1 MTNKKT
7 LSALCYFSVFF
18 FPLLIPFVIYL
29 LSDDKEVKIHAKR
42 SFISHLIPII
52 LLIIGVILFSISM
65 FTVEKR
71 MMAVLDQQFDF
82 WQIAPF
88 LFTLVYSLLFMT
100 LLIWNVFQGVKVLK

>member
-1 MTNKKT
+1 MTNNKT
-7 LSALCYFSVFF
+7 LSALCYFSVFL

-29 LSDDKEVKIHAKR
+29 LTEDQEVKFHARR
-42 SFISHLIPII
+42 SFISHLIPVL

-71 MMAVLDQQFDF
+71 MMAMIEQRFDF
-82 WQIAPF
+82 WQIAPL
-88 LFTLVYSLLFMT
+88 LFTLTYSVLFII